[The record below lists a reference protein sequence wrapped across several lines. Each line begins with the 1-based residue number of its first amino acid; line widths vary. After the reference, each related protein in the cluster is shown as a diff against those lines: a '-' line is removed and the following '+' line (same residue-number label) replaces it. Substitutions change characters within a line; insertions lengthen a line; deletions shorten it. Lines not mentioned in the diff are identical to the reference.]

1 MKRAERDEVL
11 STAVSK
17 LEDAAKLLTAAG
29 EEVLADQANELAD
42 IVDVTALS
50 TTAQHAPVA
59 ESIKTRDG
67 SGRYSLTPCII
78 ACLVEL
84 RVSGHR

>member
-1 MKRAERDEVL
+1 MKRAERDEVF

-50 TTAQHAPVA
+50 TTA
-59 ESIKTRDG
+59 
-67 SGRYSLTPCII
+67 
-78 ACLVEL
+78 
-84 RVSGHR
+84 